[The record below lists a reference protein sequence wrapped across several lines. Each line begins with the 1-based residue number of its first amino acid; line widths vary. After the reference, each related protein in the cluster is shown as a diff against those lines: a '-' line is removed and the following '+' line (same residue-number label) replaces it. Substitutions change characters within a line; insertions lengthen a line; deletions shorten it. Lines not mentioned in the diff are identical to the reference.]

1 MVLYYACLMYLCY
14 GMFYILQYISR
25 IRIGVG
31 VSPDTS
37 KEYLRTF
44 VFDHEH
50 IEEKGP
56 GVSVAVTT

>member
-1 MVLYYACLMYLCY
+1 
-14 GMFYILQYISR
+14 MFYVLQYINR

-44 VFDHEH
+44 VFDREH

-56 GVSVAVTT
+56 GVSVVVTT